1 MANEQPAVNVAS
13 HITGNKTH
21 HQSEHKIMPRILMLA
36 AENAAIEGGKV
47 GGMADVI
54 RDLPLALAKVNVAVD
69 VAMPSYGFLDRA
81 ANAQWLAEIK
91 VNFSGR
97 EEQVTV
103 YKAAHPSL
111 DNRYFYLFSHPL
123 FNTNGEI
130 YSQGDAARPF
140 ADDATKFALFSL
152 SVAKALNDD
161 LLAIAA
167 DKPSQVISPAPDV
180 IHLHDWHCGV
190 FALLRAFDSHFHS
203 LKTLPCVFTIHNLAL
218 QGIRPLSN
226 DSSSLS
232 AWLPTLTD
240 RLSEQQF
247 AAITDPRYPNCVNP
261 LRAAIVLSDKVHLVS
276 PSYAAEVLQPSA
288 HNRGFFGGE
297 GLEADLQAK
306 LDQQSLI
313 GILNGCMYPALP
325 LSKVT
330 DMGGNLSAPRVFP
343 LNDWQALLA
352 QAESAL
358 LRWQMGREHVSSQ
371 DFIALSRLHQWQQDS
386 ALTSEADFLMTS
398 VGRLTDQK
406 VMILRYRFA
415 DEVVEACWRGKT
427 VLQVLLERMALL
439 APDGKFVLLG
449 SGDPQIAR
457 EFADVA
463 ARNANFIFLDGY
475 DEGVSTALYQH
486 GSLFLMPSSFEPC
499 GISQM
504 LAMREGQLCLVN
516 HVGGLKDTVHHLETG
531 FVFEGSN
538 VFEQGAALV
547 STFEGAMALYQSD
560 KWYSMERLAK
570 QQRFDWQ
577 SQAPKYVEQLYR
589 V

>member
-1 MANEQPAVNVAS
+1 
-13 HITGNKTH
+13 
-21 HQSEHKIMPRILMLA
+21 MLA
-36 AENAAIEGGKV
+36 AENGAVEGGKV

-54 RDLPLALAKVNVAVD
+54 RDLPLALAKLNVAVD

-81 ANAQWLAEIK
+81 ANAQWLADIN
-91 VNFSGR
+91 VNFTGR
-97 EEQVTV
+97 EEQVVV

-152 SVAKALNDD
+152 SVAKALSDD

-167 DKPSQVISPAPDV
+167 DKPSKVISPVPDV
-180 IHLHDWHCGV
+180 IHLHDWHCGI
-190 FALLRAFDSHFHS
+190 FALLRAFDRDLHS
-203 LKTLPCVFTIHNLAL
+203 LQALPCVFSVHNLAM
-218 QGIRPLSN
+218 QGIRPLRN
-226 DSSSLS
+226 DSSSLT

-240 RLSEQQF
+240 KLSEQQF
-247 AAITDPRYPNCVNP
+247 SAITDPRYPNCVSP

-276 PSYAAEVLQPSA
+276 PSYAAEVLLPSA
-288 HNRGFFGGE
+288 HSRGFFGGE
-297 GLEADLQAK
+297 GLEADLQVK
-306 LDQQSLI
+306 LEQQSLI
-313 GILNGCMYPALP
+313 GILNGCMYPDQP
-325 LSKVT
+325 LSQTADVE
-330 DMGGNLSAPRVFP
+330 GELSAPRLLT

-352 QAESAL
+352 TAESAL
-358 LRWQMGREHVSSQ
+358 LRWQMGKEHVSSQ
-371 DFIALSRLHQWQQDS
+371 DFVAQSRLNQWQKSASKQVNNGVTSGVARQSVSPQDS
-386 ALTSEADFLMTS
+386 ALTSETDFLMTS

-406 VMILRYRFA
+406 VMILRYRFT
-415 DEVVEACWRGKT
+415 DEVAEIFWRGKT

-439 APDGKFVLLG
+439 KPSGKFVLLG
-449 SGDPQIAR
+449 CGDLNIAR
-457 EFADVA
+457 EFSNMA
-463 ARNANFIFLDGY
+463 ARYANFIFLDGY
-475 DEGVSTALYQH
+475 DEELSKTLYQY

-516 HVGGLKDTVHHLETG
+516 NVGGLKDTVHHLETG
-531 FVFEGSN
+531 FVFEGDN
-538 VFEQGAALV
+538 VFEQGAALI

-560 KWYSMERLAK
+560 KWHSMERLAK

-577 SQAPKYVEQLYR
+577 SQAVKYVEQLYC

>member
-1 MANEQPAVNVAS
+1 MANEKPAVNVAS
-13 HITGNKTH
+13 HITGNKT
-21 HQSEHKIMPRILMLA
+21 EHKTMPRILMLA
-36 AENAAIEGGKV
+36 AENGAIEGGKV

-54 RDLPLALAKVNVAVD
+54 RDLPLALAKLNVAVD

-81 ANAQWLAEIK
+81 ANAQWLADIK

-97 EEQVTV
+97 EERVTV

-111 DNRYFYLFSHPL
+111 ENCYFYLFSHPL

-130 YSQGDAARPF
+130 YSQGDATRPF
-140 ADDATKFALFSL
+140 ADDAAKFALFSL
-152 SVAKALNDD
+152 SVAKALSDD
-161 LLAIAA
+161 LLAIAT
-167 DKPSQVISPAPDV
+167 DKPSQVISPVPDV
-180 IHLHDWHCGV
+180 IHLHDWHCGI
-190 FALLRAFDSHFHS
+190 FALLRAFDSHLHS
-203 LKTLPCVFTIHNLAL
+203 LQALPCVFSVHNLAM
-218 QGIRPLSN
+218 QGIRPLCN
-226 DSSSLS
+226 DSSSLR

-240 RLSEQQF
+240 KLSEQQF

-306 LDQQSLI
+306 LEQQSLV
-313 GILNGCMYPALP
+313 GILNGCMYPVP
-325 LSKVT
+325 LSQT
-330 DMGGNLSAPRVFP
+330 ADAEGNRSAPRV
-343 LNDWQALLA
+343 LTLKDWQALLA

-358 LRWQMGREHVSSQ
+358 LRWQIGKEHVSSQ
-371 DFIALSRLHQWQQDS
+371 DFIAQSRLHQWLQDS
-386 ALTSEADFLMTS
+386 ALTSNTGFLMTS

-463 ARNANFIFLDGY
+463 THYANFIFLDGY
-475 DEGVSTALYQH
+475 DEEVSTALYQQ

-516 HVGGLKDTVHHLETG
+516 KVGGLKDTVHHLETG
-531 FVFEGSN
+531 FVFEGDN
-538 VFEQGAALV
+538 VFEQGAALI
-547 STFEGAMALYQSD
+547 STFEDAMALYQSD
-560 KWYSMERLAK
+560 KWHSMERLAK

-577 SQAPKYVEQLYR
+577 SQAPKYVEQLYC